1 MEPGT
6 LRPNASKHETAFVI
20 EPQSGIPIS
29 VKARFQVNI
38 LVDQLNDV
46 DLFKHVPRRTFFPVI
61 WFESKFDLADSLAG
75 QMWLLSHLTTMLYA
89 GGLMMVNSHLN
100 RYQLFLVNA
109 QRQII
114 KMK

>member
-1 MEPGT
+1 M
-6 LRPNASKHETAFVI
+6 RPNASKHETAFVI

-61 WFESKFDLADSLAG
+61 WFESKFDLADSLDG
-75 QMWLLSHLTTMLYA
+75 QMWLDEVL
-89 GGLMMVNSHLN
+89 VPWE
-100 RYQLFLVNA
+100 RVFLVEPMA
-109 QRQII
+109 EPVARWGRAAAA
-114 KMK
+114 